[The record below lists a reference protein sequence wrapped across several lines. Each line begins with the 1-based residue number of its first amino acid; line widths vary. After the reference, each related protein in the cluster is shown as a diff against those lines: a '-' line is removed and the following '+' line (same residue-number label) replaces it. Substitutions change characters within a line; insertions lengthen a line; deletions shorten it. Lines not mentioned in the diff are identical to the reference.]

1 MKPGISV
8 DKVTKKVKKTVKKAD
23 NRIKDFNKFI
33 TGKVAD
39 FSKVKLPEPVTFFKA
54 KAFIKSLDR
63 LQGAKGSGSSGF
75 GGGFMDK
82 MLPISAG
89 SALLTMGAL
98 AFAPPT
104 EEKGT
109 TETVLQEQYGGDK
122 NKMKKELS
130 AEKKKAEEG
139 QKTFD
144 DVAEQRKSNIDKTVK
159 NLASV
164 KSNQPKSLTGGLMKK
179 EEDDS
184 ITKKEKLD
192 VDKFYK
198 LSKEL
203 EQLVD
208 SGLLMRAMGP
218 SFWEWSG
225 DRARDMLEGTKRIT
239 GGTLDALTFNWF
251 DFDKKNEPERT
262 VDKDG
267 FPRADGALDE
277 ENFSKIKL
285 NYTDVEALHK
295 RSNNPNK
302 KHDEDNY
309 DRDGNKINIGDRV
322 GYGSFKPTSS
332 VFPSNETLLASTGG
346 GELTQPSASTASMNL
361 GDAAASLKGMSS
373 ATGPDGGANGCAWA
387 VNKVYKK
394 AGLTPPWGNSLWVP
408 NAEQAMLKKNYKEIT
423 DYAERQAGDI
433 MIMYDNHA
441 TTPQAHIGV
450 VLPNGDVLSNS
461 SSRASFSWQASPQSY
476 NDYYGNKGKIY
487 RSPEVINNKK
497 PSETKLKSSAGTVGP
512 TTLADQKSGVV
523 PIQVALSVPEEYPF
537 YNKTRGIVNNNTY
550 LISQAPPDRKGNAV
564 VVSGGNQ
571 GGGPQM
577 VIMGGGGL
585 QMSDLFL
592 TKLGYTG

>member
-1 MKPGISV
+1 M
-8 DKVTKKVKKTVKKAD
+8 DKV
-23 NRIKDFNKFI
+23 
-33 TGKVAD
+33 
-39 FSKVKLPEPVTFFKA
+39 
-54 KAFIKSLDR
+54 
-63 LQGAKGSGSSGF
+63 
-75 GGGFMDK
+75 
-82 MLPISAG
+82 LPIAAG

-104 EEKGT
+104 EAKGT
-109 TETVLQEQYGGDK
+109 TETVLQDQYGGDK

-225 DRARDMLEGTKRIT
+225 DRARDMLEGTKRVA
-239 GGTLDALTFNWF
+239 GGTLDALTFNIW

-285 NYTDVEALHK
+285 NYVD
-295 RSNNPNK
+295 PNK

-322 GYGSFKPTSS
+322 GYGAFQPTSS
-332 VFPSNETLLASTGG
+332 VIPETLISSTGG
-346 GELTQPSASTASMNL
+346 TGGLLAQGTGGATFGKTGNVDQAPGWVHGHFQTLSGTANDVVKDVLPIVEKLVAQGVPTELENGQKFE
-361 GDAAASLKGMSS
+361 KGMSREQMTELIKLGLQLHDHS
-373 ATGPDGGANGCAWA
+373 GTGRSVDIFVPEGTKVPVSLSDVRAYGGAEGVSGILPGSGHTWVGHLTKDSKSGGHEAVHDQFPDLSLSGDESDSEVMRKLIKARDPDFKFSWDAGSRNMDVGSLEGYPSYNKQNGNV
-387 VNKVYKK
+387 VNNIAYLVQQQPPDMKNNVMVNTSGNAGG
-394 AGLTPPWGNSLWVP
+394 AGLHIVVAQNDPIPDL
-408 NAEQAMLKKNYKEIT
+408 MLN
-423 DYAERQAGDI
+423 R
-433 MIMYDNHA
+433 
-441 TTPQAHIGV
+441 
-450 VLPNGDVLSNS
+450 LSG
-461 SSRASFSWQASPQSY
+461 A
-476 NDYYGNKGKIY
+476 
-487 RSPEVINNKK
+487 
-497 PSETKLKSSAGTVGP
+497 
-512 TTLADQKSGVV
+512 
-523 PIQVALSVPEEYPF
+523 
-537 YNKTRGIVNNNTY
+537 
-550 LISQAPPDRKGNAV
+550 
-564 VVSGGNQ
+564 
-571 GGGPQM
+571 
-577 VIMGGGGL
+577 
-585 QMSDLFL
+585 
-592 TKLGYTG
+592 

>member
-82 MLPISAG
+82 MLPIAAG

-208 SGLLMRAMGP
+208 SGILMRAMGP

-332 VFPSNETLLASTGG
+332 VFPSNDETLLASTGG
-346 GELTQPSASTASMNL
+346 MGGLLAQGTGGGSTFGSTGRISNAAGWVHGHFQTNSGTVNDLIKDVIPIVEKLVAQDVPTELAGGQKFE
-361 GDAAASLKGMSS
+361 KGMSKEQITELIKLGIQQHS
-373 ATGPDGGANGCAWA
+373 HSGDGRSVDIFVPEGTKVPVALTDVNAYGGNEGVSGILPGTGHTWVGHLTTDS
-387 VNKVYKK
+387 K
-394 AGLTPPWGNSLWVP
+394 AGPPHPPHSSLP
-408 NAEQAMLKKNYKEIT
+408 PA
-423 DYAERQAGDI
+423 
-433 MIMYDNHA
+433 
-441 TTPQAHIGV
+441 
-450 VLPNGDVLSNS
+450 DVS
-461 SSRASFSWQASPQSY
+461 
-476 NDYYGNKGKIY
+476 
-487 RSPEVINNKK
+487 
-497 PSETKLKSSAGTVGP
+497 
-512 TTLADQKSGVV
+512 TTLQKSGVV
-523 PIQVALSVPEEYPF
+523 PIQVAQSVPEEYPF
-537 YNKTRGIVNNNTY
+537 YNKTKRRLVNNNTY

-577 VIMGGGGL
+577 VIMGGGGV

-592 TKLGYTG
+592 TKLG

>member
-1 MKPGISV
+1 
-8 DKVTKKVKKTVKKAD
+8 
-23 NRIKDFNKFI
+23 
-33 TGKVAD
+33 
-39 FSKVKLPEPVTFFKA
+39 
-54 KAFIKSLDR
+54 
-63 LQGAKGSGSSGF
+63 
-75 GGGFMDK
+75 
-82 MLPISAG
+82 
-89 SALLTMGAL
+89 
-98 AFAPPT
+98 
-104 EEKGT
+104 
-109 TETVLQEQYGGDK
+109 
-122 NKMKKELS
+122 
-130 AEKKKAEEG
+130 
-139 QKTFD
+139 
-144 DVAEQRKSNIDKTVK
+144 
-159 NLASV
+159 
-164 KSNQPKSLTGGLMKK
+164 
-179 EEDDS
+179 
-184 ITKKEKLD
+184 
-192 VDKFYK
+192 
-198 LSKEL
+198 
-203 EQLVD
+203 
-208 SGLLMRAMGP
+208 
-218 SFWEWSG
+218 
-225 DRARDMLEGTKRIT
+225 
-239 GGTLDALTFNWF
+239 
-251 DFDKKNEPERT
+251 
-262 VDKDG
+262 
-267 FPRADGALDE
+267 
-277 ENFSKIKL
+277 
-285 NYTDVEALHK
+285 
-295 RSNNPNK
+295 
-302 KHDEDNY
+302 
-309 DRDGNKINIGDRV
+309 
-322 GYGSFKPTSS
+322 
-332 VFPSNETLLASTGG
+332 
-346 GELTQPSASTASMNL
+346 MNL

-441 TTPQAHIGV
+441 TTPQTHIGV

>member
-8 DKVTKKVKKTVKKAD
+8 DKVTKKVKKTVKRAD

-82 MLPISAG
+82 MLPIAAG

-104 EEKGT
+104 EAKGT

-122 NKMKKELS
+122 NKMKRELS

-144 DVAEQRKSNIDKTVK
+144 DVAEQRKTNIDKTVK

-179 EEDDS
+179 DGHDT

-208 SGLLMRAMGP
+208 SGILMRAMGP

-225 DRARDMLEGTKRIT
+225 DRARDMWEGTKRIT

-251 DFDKKNEPERT
+251 DFDKKNEPEKT

-285 NYTDVEALHK
+285 NYIE
-295 RSNNPNK
+295 RSNDPNK

-309 DRDGNKINIGDRV
+309 DRDGNKVNIGDRV
-322 GYGSFKPTSS
+322 GYPAGSFQPTSS
-332 VFPSNETLLASTGG
+332 VFPSNETLISSTGG
-346 GELTQPSASTASMNL
+346 TGGLLAQGTGGATFGETGNVSQAAGWVHGHFQTLSGTANDVIKDVL
-361 GDAAASLKGMSS
+361 PIVEKLVAQGVPTELENGQKFEKGMSREQMTELIKLGIQLHDHS
-373 ATGPDGGANGCAWA
+373 GDGRSVDIFVPEGTKVPVALIDVRRTADTASGVSGILPGTGHTWVGH
-387 VNKVYKK
+387 
-394 AGLTPPWGNSLWVP
+394 LTPDSKSGPPHPPHSSLP
-408 NAEQAMLKKNYKEIT
+408 PA
-423 DYAERQAGDI
+423 
-433 MIMYDNHA
+433 
-441 TTPQAHIGV
+441 
-450 VLPNGDVLSNS
+450 DVS
-461 SSRASFSWQASPQSY
+461 
-476 NDYYGNKGKIY
+476 
-487 RSPEVINNKK
+487 
-497 PSETKLKSSAGTVGP
+497 
-512 TTLADQKSGVV
+512 TTLPDQKSGVV
-523 PIQVALSVPEEYPF
+523 PMQVAQTVPEQYPS
-537 YNKTRGIVNNNTY
+537 YNKTKRGIVNNNTY
-550 LISQAPPDRKGNAV
+550 LITQTTPAQSKNAV
-564 VVSGGNQ
+564 VVSGGGNQ
-571 GGGPQM
+571 GGIPPMQIIATSGAQM
-577 VIMGGGGL
+577 EDFML
-585 QMSDLFL
+585 S
-592 TKLGYTG
+592 KLGNA

>member
-1 MKPGISV
+1 M
-8 DKVTKKVKKTVKKAD
+8 DKV
-23 NRIKDFNKFI
+23 
-33 TGKVAD
+33 
-39 FSKVKLPEPVTFFKA
+39 
-54 KAFIKSLDR
+54 
-63 LQGAKGSGSSGF
+63 
-75 GGGFMDK
+75 
-82 MLPISAG
+82 LPIAAG

-104 EEKGT
+104 EAKGT
-109 TETVLQEQYGGDK
+109 TETVLQDQYGGDK

-225 DRARDMLEGTKRIT
+225 DRARDMLEGTKRVA
-239 GGTLDALTFNWF
+239 GGTLDALTFNIW

-285 NYTDVEALHK
+285 NYVD
-295 RSNNPNK
+295 PNK

-322 GYGSFKPTSS
+322 GYGAFQPTSS
-332 VFPSNETLLASTGG
+332 VIPETLISSTGG
-346 GELTQPSASTASMNL
+346 TGGLLAQGTGGATFGKTGNVDQAPGWVHGHFQTLSGTANDVVKDVLPIVEKLVAQGVPTELENGQKFE
-361 GDAAASLKGMSS
+361 KGMSREQMTELIKLGLQLHDHS
-373 ATGPDGGANGCAWA
+373 GTGRSVDIFVPEGT
-387 VNKVYKK
+387 KVPV
-394 AGLTPPWGNSLWVP
+394 ALIDVRRTADTASGVSGILPGTGHTWVGHLTPDSKSGPPHPPHSSLP
-408 NAEQAMLKKNYKEIT
+408 PA
-423 DYAERQAGDI
+423 
-433 MIMYDNHA
+433 
-441 TTPQAHIGV
+441 
-450 VLPNGDVLSNS
+450 DVS
-461 SSRASFSWQASPQSY
+461 
-476 NDYYGNKGKIY
+476 
-487 RSPEVINNKK
+487 
-497 PSETKLKSSAGTVGP
+497 
-512 TTLADQKSGVV
+512 TTLPDQKSGVV
-523 PIQVALSVPEEYPF
+523 PIQVAQSVPEEYPS
-537 YNKTRGIVNNNTY
+537 YNKTRRGIVNNNTY
-550 LISQAPPDRKGNAV
+550 LISQAPPDQSKNAV

-577 VIMGGGGL
+577 VIMGGGGV
-585 QMSDLFL
+585 QMSDLL
-592 TKLGYTG
+592 LSKLG